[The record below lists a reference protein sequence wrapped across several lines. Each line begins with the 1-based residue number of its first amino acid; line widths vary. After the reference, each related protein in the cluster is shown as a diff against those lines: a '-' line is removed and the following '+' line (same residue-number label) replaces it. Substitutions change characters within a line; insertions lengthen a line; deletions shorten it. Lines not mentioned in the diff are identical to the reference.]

1 MKGRRSKRRS
11 VRRRKSYRKKGRYTT
26 VRRVTRYKRSN
37 AYKLTTLMTPSL
49 YPLPDRTIA
58 KLRYIDYTMIDQFA
72 ATGYI
77 NALYR
82 ASNAYDPYLM
92 TGGGSCTGYKQW
104 SDNYDRATVL
114 SSKIKVLVVDHGVD
128 ADYPYALTIRPQ
140 REPAA
145 TLTKAQLQNIREVRY
160 AKQIYVE
167 PTQSSPYCWRRLS
180 MYMKTGTINGVSQ
193 KEVKDNPNEYGYP
206 AGTATDPTLPWYWAI
221 YFHYPW
227 QVPASNLKVNLR
239 VEIDY
244 YIMFS
249 DSKLIPID

>member
-26 VRRVTRYKRSN
+26 VRRVTRYRKSN

-92 TGGGSCTGYKQW
+92 TGGSIVTGYKQW
-104 SDNYDRATVL
+104 SDNYDRAIWKGIQPRCHKSRKL
-114 SSKIKVLVVDHGVD
+114 
-128 ADYPYALTIRPQ
+128 
-140 REPAA
+140 
-145 TLTKAQLQNIREVRY
+145 
-160 AKQIYVE
+160 
-167 PTQSSPYCWRRLS
+167 
-180 MYMKTGTINGVSQ
+180 
-193 KEVKDNPNEYGYP
+193 
-206 AGTATDPTLPWYWAI
+206 
-221 YFHYPW
+221 
-227 QVPASNLKVNLR
+227 AS
-239 VEIDY
+239 I
-244 YIMFS
+244 
-249 DSKLIPID
+249 